1 MPELSNLLKN
11 GLAKASQEAGVH
23 PDADLLTAYAEQIL
37 TSSERSQVLEHL
49 AACRQCRDVVSLALE
64 PAAEERAPVLVA
76 TPRRRWFLTPQFALV
91 AAVAAMAVGV
101 GIVMRLQ
108 PSQPA
113 VVQEAKA
120 VPPAA
125 ANSGSADS
133 SPAQPGST
141 KPDSAQPGL
150 GEKDTHAIASAAV
163 PPPKGMPAFAGNTAS
178 DQKVAGTR
186 SLQVEAR
193 QAEARNAPLKDTAGK
208 ASASAAGPA
217 SPANRPEP
225 KKKDAGA
232 GGRAQLASAAPS
244 RQDYVNLQM
253 FASDASYQGASGGDL
268 PSAPSPAPAAST
280 ITQARA
286 LAGGPPTIFA
296 DIPNNAVKQSQRG
309 MTLYQPPAA
318 RESAGLLGKIADVG
332 KHMRAKRLGPAIPA
346 EAIKSFA
353 MASGAPPTDQAAEVA
368 AARAPAKPESMT
380 LKESSAFSA
389 NGLRGRSNDQ
399 WNGGLRWSVDH
410 GKLYDEAKG
419 HAEMTSVSGM
429 EFSTVWQGDAEV
441 WAGGS
446 HAALIHSSDGG
457 ATWEK
462 IALGDSA
469 TGTVVNIEVSG
480 ANVVVKTSSNQTW
493 TSHDGGK
500 SWGMN

>member
-11 GLAKASQEAGVH
+11 GLAKSSQEAGVH

-37 TSSERSQVLEHL
+37 TSSERSQVLVHL

-64 PAAEERAPVLVA
+64 PVAEEKAPVLVA

-91 AAVAAMAVGV
+91 AAMAAMAVGV

-113 VVQEAKA
+113 AQFAHEAKA

-125 ANSGSADS
+125 INSGSGES

-141 KPDSAQPGL
+141 RSDSAQPGPA
-150 GEKDTHAIASAAV
+150 EKDGRSSPSAV
-163 PPPKGMPAFAGNTAS
+163 PPPKGMPGFAGNTAS
-178 DQKVAGTR
+178 DHKDAGTR

-193 QAEARNAPLKDTAGK
+193 NVPLQDAAGK
-208 ASASAAGPA
+208 AAASAASPA

-232 GGRAQLASAAPS
+232 GGRAQLASAAPA
-244 RQDYVNLQM
+244 RRDYVNLQM
-253 FASDASYQGASGGDL
+253 FASDASYQGAAGGEL
-268 PSAPSPAPAAST
+268 PSAPSPAPAPST
-280 ITQARA
+280 ITEARVS
-286 LAGGPPTIFA
+286 AGGPPTIFA

-318 RESAGLLGKIADVG
+318 RESAGILGKVADAG
-332 KHMRAKRLGPAIPA
+332 RRLRAKKLGPAIPA
-346 EAIKSFA
+346 EAMKSFA
-353 MASGAPPTDQAAEVA
+353 MASGAPATDQAAEVT
-368 AARAPAKPESMT
+368 AARAAAKPESMT
-380 LKESSAFSA
+380 LKESSAFSTS
-389 NGLRGRSNDQ
+389 GMRGRNNDQ
-399 WNGGLRWSVDH
+399 WTAGSRWSVDH
-410 GKLYDEAKG
+410 GKLYNDAKG

-429 EFSTVWQGDAEV
+429 EFSTVWENGAEV

-446 HAALIHSSDGG
+446 RATLIHSSDGG
-457 ATWEK
+457 ATWER

-469 TGTVVNIEVSG
+469 NGTVVNIEVSG
-480 ANVVVKTSSNQTW
+480 GNVVVKTSSNQAW

-500 SWGMN
+500 SWMLQ

>member
-11 GLAKASQEAGVH
+11 GLAKASQGAGVH

-49 AACRQCRDVVSLALE
+49 AACRQCRDVVWLALE
-64 PAAEERAPVLVA
+64 PVAEEKAPVLVA
-76 TPRRRWFLTPQFALV
+76 MPRRRWFLTPQFALV

-113 VVQEAKA
+113 TVQEAKA

-125 ANSGSADS
+125 INSGSADS

-141 KPDSAQPGL
+141 RSDSSQPSPA
-150 GEKDTHAIASAAV
+150 ERDARTSSSAAV
-163 PPPKGMPAFAGNTAS
+163 PPPKGMPGFAGNTANN
-178 DQKVAGTR
+178 QKVAGAR
-186 SLQVEAR
+186 SLQV
-193 QAEARNAPLKDTAGK
+193 EARNAPLKDTAGK
-208 ASASAAGPA
+208 AAASATGPA
-217 SPANRPEP
+217 SSANRPEP
-225 KKKDAGA
+225 KKKDAGS
-232 GGRAQLASAAPS
+232 GGAQLASAAPA
-244 RQDYVNLQM
+244 RRDYVNLQM
-253 FASDASYQGASGGDL
+253 FASDASYQGASGGEL
-268 PSAPSPAPAAST
+268 PSAPAPSPAAST

-286 LAGGPPTIFA
+286 LAAGQPTIFA

-318 RESAGLLGKIADVG
+318 HESAGLLCKIADVG

-368 AARAPAKPESMT
+368 AARTPAKPESMT

-389 NGLRGRSNDQ
+389 SGMRGRNNDQ

-429 EFSTVWQGDAEV
+429 EFSMVWQGDAEV

-446 HAALIHSSDGG
+446 RATLIHSSDGG

-469 TGTVVNIEVSG
+469 TGTVVGIEVSG

-500 SWGMN
+500 SWVLQ

>member
-11 GLAKASQEAGVH
+11 GLAKASQGASVH

-64 PAAEERAPVLVA
+64 PVAVEKAPVLVA

-113 VVQEAKA
+113 TFQEAKA
-120 VPPAA
+120 VPPTAV
-125 ANSGSADS
+125 NSGSADS
-133 SPAQPGST
+133 SPAQPGSAT
-141 KPDSAQPGL
+141 
-150 GEKDTHAIASAAV
+150 EKDTHAV
-163 PPPKGMPAFAGNTAS
+163 PPPKGVPSFAGPTTNH
-178 DQKVAGTR
+178 QKDAGTR
-186 SLQVEAR
+186 SLQV
-193 QAEARNAPLKDTAGK
+193 EARNAPLKDTAGK
-208 ASASAAGPA
+208 ATASAMSPA

-225 KKKDAGA
+225 KKKDAGF
-232 GGRAQLASAAPS
+232 GGQTQLASAAPS

-253 FASDASYQGASGGDL
+253 FASDASYQGASGGEL

-318 RESAGLLGKIADVG
+318 RESAGILGKVVDAG
-332 KHMRAKRLGPAIPA
+332 KHLRAKRLGPAIPA

-389 NGLRGRSNDQ
+389 NGLRARNNDQ

-429 EFSTVWQGDAEV
+429 EFSMVWQGDAEV

-446 HAALIHSSDGG
+446 RAALIHSSDSG

-469 TGTVVNIEVSG
+469 TGTVVGIEVSG

-500 SWGMN
+500 SWVLQ